1 MQTWDHVA
9 WRRRWGDHFPA
20 VCLARSC
27 SCGETVPLRYE
38 PERSICHSAV
48 SLRLAFGHLLDLCV
62 GYGGQEDRLL
72 RLPGWWKYV
81 AGSTKVTR
89 GSGLA
94 AREACWVSQGCSHVP
109 FVDPVVPCS
118 GDAYACTGRTGMLS
132 VVTQRRWAIYL
143 RIVHGAIAA
152 CRVGQ
157 GT

>member
-72 RLPGWWKYV
+72 RLPGW
-81 AGSTKVTR
+81 R
-89 GSGLA
+89 
-94 AREACWVSQGCSHVP
+94 
-109 FVDPVVPCS
+109 
-118 GDAYACTGRTGMLS
+118 
-132 VVTQRRWAIYL
+132 
-143 RIVHGAIAA
+143 
-152 CRVGQ
+152 
-157 GT
+157 